1 MNYSRKKLA
10 AFSAVGAACS
20 LAVWLGTTNAEESS
34 VLINKP
40 GVETQTGPAL
50 PPPQNPKAADD
61 GANGVVAAPQESAPT
76 ARSQELLPT
85 PPQTV
90 QQPPATTAKK
100 PFMRPA
106 VPRDGGKGKLVSGQ
120 EPTLAPDAAIPL
132 QRPGAE
138 LPILESSPPF
148 ASDLQVRPTP
158 PIKYDTDHD
167 ARKMYR
173 TGEVNVVMLT
183 KDPADGCAY
192 EIPMCIPACC
202 VGDPSVSGGRGLLGR
217 GVVEYRWPCGF
228 RAIVKFRHLRGDI
241 EVEYEGD

>member
-1 MNYSRKKLA
+1 MNYNRKKLA

-34 VLINKP
+34 VLVNKP

-50 PPPQNPKAADD
+50 PPPQNPKPADD

-120 EPTLAPDAAIPL
+120 EPIPRPRLGEAASAAG
-132 QRPGAE
+132 RRTTH
-138 LPILESSPPF
+138 LESSPPY
-148 ASDLQVRPTP
+148 SPPTSMSAP
-158 PIKYDTDHD
+158 HHPLNTIPTTTPEKCTAA
-167 ARKMYR
+167 ARS
-173 TGEVNVVMLT
+173 TSS
-183 KDPADGCAY
+183 C
-192 EIPMCIPACC
+192 
-202 VGDPSVSGGRGLLGR
+202 
-217 GVVEYRWPCGF
+217 
-228 RAIVKFRHLRGDI
+228 
-241 EVEYEGD
+241 